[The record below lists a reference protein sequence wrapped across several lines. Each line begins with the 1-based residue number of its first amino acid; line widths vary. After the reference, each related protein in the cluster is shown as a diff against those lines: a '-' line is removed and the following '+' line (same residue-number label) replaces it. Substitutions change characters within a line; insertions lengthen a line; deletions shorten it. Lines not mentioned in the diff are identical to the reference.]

1 MGGYVCTITKG
12 MIAANQKPKDA
23 GYLEANR
30 TLLHSNNRARYRV
43 RVRVLV
49 RRRRSACGRWNTAIL
64 VLVLGAYKSR
74 NNVMVSHRHTYKNKK
89 GGYKNISAPHTTTT
103 GSTLFAFLLLS
114 L

>member
-1 MGGYVCTITKG
+1 MGGYVSTITKG

-49 RRRRSACGRWNTAIL
+49 QRRRSACGRWNTAIL

-74 NNVMVSHRHTYKNKK
+74 NNVMVSHRHTYKN
-89 GGYKNISAPHTTTT
+89 NISAPHTTTT
-103 GSTLFAFLLLS
+103 GSTIFAFLLLS